1 MDQRICA
8 VPLTVMAFS
17 CQLAFAAPPP
27 AKPKPKTQIELLKQ
41 SNQQQA
47 AKLAALENQIQ
58 SLQKM
63 VGELNSKLGGA
74 AAPAAAQVARSPTAP
89 IVVASNQTAQ
99 NAAPAA
105 VAAPRPVL
113 PPLPPAPDSKT
124 SGDAPKSVEDI
135 YQTASGFNSS
145 SRYSF
150 EAGLTYSHFDTRE
163 LKLSGFLAL
172 DSIFLGNI
180 NLDRTKQD
188 TYTLDLTGRWSPTPR
203 WQFEINAPIVAR
215 EANYFSGGAGGA
227 GTSVSEGSTS
237 RSPQLGDVSVGVA
250 YKLFQET
257 LEIPDTTISL
267 NLRTPTGKEPYGIKL
282 KEVENSNGNLMIP
295 TELPT
300 GNGAWGL
307 TGGLAVVKTV
317 DPAVIF
323 ANIGYTYY
331 FKNSYD
337 DISSNIDTT
346 QPGEVQQGS
355 SIQFG
360 AGTAFALNE
369 KLSLGLSYSQ
379 QLVSKSRV
387 RSEGGPW
394 NDVTGSDANVA
405 NFNVG
410 MTYAI
415 NKNLSVI
422 PNLAIGLTPEAAN
435 YAVSVKMP
443 YNF

>member
-1 MDQRICA
+1 MDQRICT
-8 VPLTVMAFS
+8 VPLTVMALS
-17 CQLAFAAPPP
+17 CHVAMAAPT
-27 AKPKPKTQIELLKQ
+27 ASQQSQIEQLKKA
-41 SNQQQA
+41 NKAQA
-47 AKLAALENQIQ
+47 DKLSSLEKQIA

-63 VGELNSKLGGA
+63 VGDLNDKLTGTVA
-74 AAPAAAQVARSPTAP
+74 AAPAVKPAAAGT
-89 IVVASNQTAQ
+89 
-99 NAAPAA
+99 AAPAVAAATTTAA
-105 VAAPRPVL
+105 VAPPRPVL

-145 SRYSF
+145 SRYSI
-150 EAGLTYSHFDTRE
+150 ETGLTYSHYDTRE
-163 LKLSGFLAL
+163 LKLNGFLAL

-188 TYTLDLTGRWSPTPR
+188 TYTLDVTGRYSPSPR
-203 WQFEINAPIVAR
+203 WQFELSAPLVAR
-215 EANYFSGGAGGA
+215 NADYFSGGAGGA
-227 GTSVSEGSTS
+227 GTSVSEGNVS
-237 RSPQLGDVSVGVA
+237 RSPRLGDVSFGVA
-250 YKLFQET
+250 YKLMQET
-257 LEIPDTTISL
+257 LDWPDTTVSL
-267 NLRTPTGKEPYGIKL
+267 NVRAPTGKSPYGIKL

-300 GNGAWGL
+300 GNGAWG
-307 TGGLAVVKTV
+307 TTAGIAVVKTV

-323 ANIGYTYY
+323 ANFGYTYY

-337 DISSNIDTT
+337 DISSNVDTT

-355 SIQFG
+355 SFQFG

-387 RSEGGPW
+387 RSQGGPW
-394 NDVTGSDANVA
+394 SEVTGSDANVA

-410 MTYAI
+410 MTYAV
-415 NKNLSVI
+415 NKNLSII